1 MSEFV
6 SEFVSDS
13 VHLRLLENPG
23 VLWQRTIEQT
33 QHALSCGALLSIPTT
48 HEFIEQAGAKFLVR
62 TVTNLIRK
70 EVSDLKQKQE
80 EIATGKPINPFLPY
94 DRDLFVV
101 DISDTHVCLLNK
113 FNVADHHLLIITRAF
128 EEQEALL
135 TLDDFAAL
143 WACLAEVDGLAFYN
157 AGSVA
162 GASQRHKHL
171 QLVPFPFVEKIRLPI
186 DPLINA
192 VNSTDRITTIPEFPF
207 IHAFTKLDRID
218 TAKQLLERYWELLEA
233 VRIDSNQIIQSAPYN
248 FLATREWM
256 MIVPRS
262 QAEYSAIAVNSLAFA
277 GALLVR
283 NSEQLETLKQLRP
296 LNFLKNVAI
305 ASSSSAG

>member
-1 MSEFV
+1 MSE
-6 SEFVSDS
+6 
-13 VHLRLLENPG
+13 HLPLLKNPG
-23 VLWQRTIEQT
+23 ILWQRTIEQT
-33 QHALSCGALLSIPTT
+33 QHALACGALLSIPTSHT
-48 HEFIEQAGAKFLVR
+48 FIEQAGAKFLVR

-70 EVSDLKQKQE
+70 EVADLKQKKAE
-80 EIATGKPINPFLPY
+80 LATGKPIDPFLPY

-113 FNVADHHLLIITRAF
+113 FNVVENHLLIITRAF

-135 TLDDFAAL
+135 TLSDLTAM
-143 WACLAEVDGLAFYN
+143 WACLSEVDGLAFYN

-171 QLVPFPFVEKIRLPI
+171 QLVPFPLVKEGDRLPI
-186 DPLINA
+186 DPLVNA
-192 VNSTDRITTIPEFPF
+192 VTSSDITAIPDFPF
-207 IHAFTKLDRID
+207 VHAFKKLDRID
-218 TAKQLLERYWELLEA
+218 TPKQLFDCYAALLET
-233 VRIDSNQIIQSAPYN
+233 VGIDSNQPIQTAPYN

-256 MIVPRS
+256 MIVLRS

-283 NSEQLETLKQLRP
+283 NSEQLETLQQLRP
-296 LNFLKNVAI
+296 LNFLKNVAVI
-305 ASSSSAG
+305 SSTRRG

>member
-1 MSEFV
+1 MSEQ
-6 SEFVSDS
+6 
-13 VHLRLLENPG
+13 LPLLENPG
-23 VLWQRTIEQT
+23 ILWHRTIEQT
-33 QHALSCGALLSIPTT
+33 QHALSCGALLSIPTSY
-48 HEFIEQAGAKFLVR
+48 ELIEQAGAQFLVR

-70 EVSDLKQKQE
+70 QASDLKQKQE
-80 EIATGKPINPFLPY
+80 EIATGKEIDPFLPY

-101 DISDTHVCLLNK
+101 DVSETHVCLLNK

-135 TLDDFAAL
+135 TLNDFTAMG
-143 WACLAEVDGLAFYN
+143 ACLSEIDGLAFYN
-157 AGSVA
+157 AGQVA

-171 QLVPFPFVEKIRLPI
+171 QLVPFPFVEGIRLPI
-186 DPLINA
+186 DPLIRS
-192 VNSTDRITTIPEFPF
+192 VNSPNRITVIPEFPF
-207 IHAFTKLDRID
+207 VHAFTKLDRIQ
-218 TAKQLLERYWELLEA
+218 TAEQLLDRYLELLEA
-233 VRIDSNQIIQSAPYN
+233 VGIRSDQTIQSAPYN

-283 NSEQLETLKQLRP
+283 NSEQLETLKRLRP
-296 LNFLKNVAI
+296 LNFLKNVAVV
-305 ASSSSAG
+305 SSTPAG

>member
-1 MSEFV
+1 MP
-6 SEFVSDS
+6 DS
-13 VHLRLLENPG
+13 VPLTLLENPG
-23 VLWQRTIEQT
+23 ILWQRTIEQT
-33 QHALSCGALLSIPTT
+33 KHALSCGALLSIPTR
-48 HEFIEQAGAKFLVR
+48 HEFIEQAGAQFLVR
-62 TVTNLIRK
+62 LVTNLVRK

-80 EIATGKPINPFLPY
+80 EAAIGQSIDPFLPY

-101 DISDTHVCLLNK
+101 DISETHVCVLNK

-135 TLDDFAAL
+135 TLDDFTAL
-143 WACLAEVDGLAFYN
+143 CACLSEVDGLAFYN
-157 AGSVA
+157 AGQIA

-171 QLVPFPFVEKIRLPI
+171 QLVPLPFVEEIDRLPI
-186 DPLINA
+186 APLIQA
-192 VNSTDRITTIPEFPF
+192 VNSNDRITVIPEFPF
-207 IHAFTKLDRID
+207 IHALIKLDR
-218 TAKQLLERYWELLEA
+218 TLTPEELLKRYSQLLETVGIRP
-233 VRIDSNQIIQSAPYN
+233 NQTMQSAAYN

-296 LNFLKNVAI
+296 LNFLKNVAVMSPTQ
-305 ASSSSAG
+305 AS

>member
-1 MSEFV
+1 MSDFV
-6 SEFVSDS
+6 D
-13 VHLRLLENPG
+13 LPLLENPG
-23 VLWQRTIEQT
+23 ILWQRTIEQT
-33 QHALSCGALLSIPTT
+33 QHALACGALLSIPTS

-80 EIATGKPINPFLPY
+80 EVATGKIIDPFLPY

-135 TLDDFAAL
+135 TLNDFTAM
-143 WACLAEVDGLAFYN
+143 WACLSEVDGLAFYN
-157 AGSVA
+157 AGSIA

-171 QLVPFPFVEKIRLPI
+171 QLVPFPFVESNRLPI
-186 DPLINA
+186 EPLICR
-192 VNSTDRITTIPEFPF
+192 VTSSDRMTVIPDFPF
-207 IHAFTKLDRID
+207 LHAFTKLDRVN
-218 TAKQLLERYWELLEA
+218 TAEQLLERYSELLET
-233 VRIDSNQIIQSAPYN
+233 VGIDSNQMMQSAPYN

-262 QAEYSAIAVNSLAFA
+262 RAEYRAIAVNSLAFA

-296 LNFLKNVAI
+296 LNFLKNVAVV
-305 ASSSSAG
+305 SSTQAG